1 MNELLEYLLMF
12 IAFIFFLN
20 FMLALMFNGIFG
32 ARVKESVRNNEGN
45 NFFNRDKYQ
54 QIMTIIVNFVMLTTI
69 LWLCIRFDIIK
80 L

>member
-1 MNELLEYLLMF
+1 MNELLEYLIMF
-12 IAFIFFLN
+12 VAFIFLLN

-32 ARVKESVRNNEGN
+32 ARVKESIKNNEGN

-54 QIMTIIVNFVMLTTI
+54 QVMTIIVNIVILTAI
-69 LWLCIRFDIIK
+69 IWLCIRFDIIK